1 MVRRFPVVEKRWRAA
16 CQRENENLNDE
27 SVKSAAAADAPSLYL
42 PTDSEIATAFTERKN
57 RLTFIFMLKR
67 NYSISSN

>member
-16 CQRENENLNDE
+16 CQRENENLSDE
-27 SVKSAAAADAPSLYL
+27 SVKSAAAAAAPSLYL